1 MYIIANYCRKFS
13 NFYNVKLLALFI
25 IFRLNIIKIKMIRAF
40 MKFIWKKIQ
49 PLQISSSLS
58 DIAIG
63 LNSTTISKKED
74 IPGIDK
80 PREEEEEKQIQSE
93 EENIYVGIDNT
104 DFTQRIQHNICNLI
118 GLDEDELAYIE
129 EMNCKSMF
137 EIVKL
142 LNKAVVSIIDGIME
156 ID

>member
-1 MYIIANYCRKFS
+1 
-13 NFYNVKLLALFI
+13 
-25 IFRLNIIKIKMIRAF
+25 MIRAF

-58 DIAIG
+58 SSDIATG
-63 LNSTTISKKED
+63 LNSNTISKKED
-74 IPGIDK
+74 IPGIDE
-80 PREEEEEKQIQSE
+80 PRGEEKEESQ

-104 DFTQRIQHNICNLI
+104 DFTQRVQHNICNLI

-129 EMNCKSMF
+129 EMNCKTMF

>member
-1 MYIIANYCRKFS
+1 
-13 NFYNVKLLALFI
+13 
-25 IFRLNIIKIKMIRAF
+25 MIRAF

-49 PLQISSSLS
+49 PLQITSSSSSS

-74 IPGIDK
+74 IPGIDE
-80 PREEEEEKQIQSE
+80 PSEEEKPR
-93 EENIYVGIDNT
+93 DM
-104 DFTQRIQHNICNLI
+104 DFTQRVQHNICNLI

>member
-1 MYIIANYCRKFS
+1 
-13 NFYNVKLLALFI
+13 
-25 IFRLNIIKIKMIRAF
+25 MIRAF

-58 DIAIG
+58 SSDIATG
-63 LNSTTISKKED
+63 LNSNTISKKED
-74 IPGIDK
+74 IPGIDE
-80 PREEEEEKQIQSE
+80 PRGEEKERQEEKEESQE
-93 EENIYVGIDNT
+93 EKERQEENIYVGIDNT
-104 DFTQRIQHNICNLI
+104 DFTQRVQHNICNLI
-118 GLDEDELAYIE
+118 GLDEDELAYIK
-129 EMNCKSMF
+129 EMNCKTMF

>member
-1 MYIIANYCRKFS
+1 
-13 NFYNVKLLALFI
+13 
-25 IFRLNIIKIKMIRAF
+25 MIRTF

-49 PLQISSSLS
+49 PLQITSSSSSSS

-74 IPGIDK
+74 IPGIDE
-80 PREEEEEKQIQSE
+80 PSQEEKPIPR
-93 EENIYVGIDNT
+93 DM
-104 DFTQRIQHNICNLI
+104 DFTQRVQHNICNLI
-118 GLDEDELAYIE
+118 SLNQDELAYIE

>member
-1 MYIIANYCRKFS
+1 
-13 NFYNVKLLALFI
+13 
-25 IFRLNIIKIKMIRAF
+25 MIRAF

-49 PLQISSSLS
+49 PLHLSSSLS
-58 DIAIG
+58 SSDIATG
-63 LNSTTISKKED
+63 LNSNTISKKED
-74 IPGIDK
+74 IPGIDE
-80 PREEEEEKQIQSE
+80 PRGGEEKEERQRE

-104 DFTQRIQHNICNLI
+104 DFTQRVQHNICNLI
-118 GLDEDELAYIE
+118 GLDEDELAFIE
-129 EMNCKSMF
+129 EMNCKTMF

>member
-1 MYIIANYCRKFS
+1 
-13 NFYNVKLLALFI
+13 
-25 IFRLNIIKIKMIRAF
+25 MIRAF

-49 PLQISSSLS
+49 PLQITSSLS

-74 IPGIDK
+74 IPGIDVPREEN
-80 PREEEEEKQIQSE
+80 PREEEEEKQIQRE

-104 DFTQRIQHNICNLI
+104 DLPQRIQHNICNLI

-142 LNKAVVSIIDGIME
+142 LNKSVVSIIDGIME